1 MKNKLITSIFI
12 ILTIILV
19 STLVQAVD
27 LQITLPEDL
36 KQANLHNQN
45 NIALYAI
52 NEAKDESV
60 IVANQESE
68 LTKKIGNLKQ
78 LDEENLKT
86 FLDKYNEAKLQ
97 EGQTVLKQEVY
108 EKEDI
113 VFVDTV
119 FEYVSNNKKIQ
130 TEEYYTIVNE
140 SAITIS
146 MSFLNKEVDYL
157 KVRSIIDSINILD
170 NTKID
175 MEFLVIPI
183 VLIVLVIIYT
193 IKERRNKVELDE
205 KEKKNMLQKIVEYMS
220 KINYSKFKG
229 ILILFA
235 VTIGFNIINLSSGII
250 EVIVQGNWG
259 SYSTINTIYLIL
271 GILQNVVEVVGIIY
285 IAYRLTKK
293 EDKTIKKVK
302 NTFIVMLIGVTIL
315 TVIRVILQIISGE
328 IEESLGE
335 YITNELTLFTRSA
348 MYILIW
354 YFYFKNSIRVS
365 VYYKEKTLEQIIMAP
380 KKGYQ
385 SNLVNKKIIE
395 FKIIEYFKDNKAFDY
410 ASGIYINKLPKQYEK
425 SLSLSDL
432 NTKKIIRLKRAKYY
446 LSKKDL
452 ENPNSEKRKVIRTVG
467 SIIGIYLFVLL
478 ILYII

>member
-1 MKNKLITSIFI
+1 MKNKITISSFIGVII
-12 ILTIILV
+12 ILIATI
-19 STLVQAVD
+19 VQAVD
-27 LQITLPEDL
+27 IQVTLPEDL
-36 KQANLHNQN
+36 KQTNIQNQN

-60 IVANQESE
+60 IIANQESE

-78 LDEENLKT
+78 LDEESLKT

-97 EGQTVLKQEVY
+97 EGQAVLKQGVY

-119 FEYVSNNKKIQ
+119 FEYTSDDKKIQ
-130 TEEYYTIVNE
+130 TEEYYTIINE

-146 MSFLNKEVDYL
+146 MSFLNKEVDSL

-175 MEFLVIPI
+175 IEFLVIPI
-183 VLIVLVIIYT
+183 VLIVLVIVYA
-193 IKERRNKVELDE
+193 IKQRRNKVQLDE
-205 KEKKNMLQKIVEYMS
+205 TEKKKMLQKIVEYMS
-220 KINYSKFKG
+220 KIDYSRFKG

-235 VTIGFNIINLSSGII
+235 ITIGLNVINLSSGII
-250 EVIVQGNWG
+250 EVIAQGNWG
-259 SYSTINTIYLIL
+259 SYSVIDRIYVIL
-271 GILQNVVEVVGIIY
+271 GILQNVVQVVGIIY

-302 NTFIVMLIGVTIL
+302 NTFVIMLISVTLL
-315 TVIRVILQIISGE
+315 TIIRVIVQAILVRID
-328 IEESLGE
+328 ESLIK
-335 YITNELTLFTRSA
+335 YIASELTVFTRSA
-348 MYILIW
+348 MYVLIW

-365 VYYKEKTLEQIIMAP
+365 IYYKEKTLEQIIMEP

-385 SNLVNKKIIE
+385 VNLVNKKVME

-410 ASGIYINKLPKQYEK
+410 ASGIYINKLPKQYAN
-425 SLSLSDL
+425 SVSLSDL

-452 ENPNSEKRKVIRTVG
+452 ENPKSEKRKVVRTVG
-467 SIIGIYLFVLL
+467 TIIGIYLFVLL